1 MIFGKSVLAVIPAR
15 GGSKRFPGKNLAKI
29 GKYTLVEIA
38 IRVARKSKYIDRI
51 IVSSDDQAI
60 LRVAGK
66 HAFKRPAELA
76 TDHTTSESVARH
88 ALSLCPSFHLLV
100 LLQPTSPCRT
110 AADIDR
116 TITAAALHHFGAY
129 STCTTK
135 PNGAAYAVHSAYLT
149 DPTASLSGR
158 RLERVW
164 MPKDRSIDIDNPSD
178 LEEAKSALRRSSQA

>member
-51 IVSSDDQAI
+51 IVSSDDPAI
-60 LRVAGK
+60 LSVAGK

-76 TDHTTSESVARH
+76 TDSATSESVARN

-116 TITAAALHHFGAY
+116 TITAAALHPLGAY
-129 STCTTK
+129 STCATK
-135 PNGAAYAVHSAYLT
+135 PNGAAYAVK
-149 DPTASLSGR
+149 ASKLRDNIKLSSI

-164 MPKDRSIDIDNPSD
+164 MPQERSIDIDNPSD